1 MCSTTLTL
9 QSATITTGSLI
20 RAAFDGICPPACESG
35 KAKVRFLRMNWVVVT
50 DTNGNRRLQ
59 MHWRATQ

>member
-9 QSATITTGSLI
+9 QPTMVAAKQLT
-20 RAAFDGICPPACESG
+20 RAACCDNCRPVRE
-35 KAKVRFLRMNWVVVT
+35 KVEARFRPLRMNWVVVT

-59 MHWRATQ
+59 MSWRVS